1 MAGRVTSKNQTVLD
15 GVVIIQEE
23 LHELKRNKQEGVILK
38 LDFEKAYDRV
48 SWKFSEE
55 VLNKKGFSPL
65 WFNWMMKV
73 AKVGE

>member
-38 LDFEKAYDRV
+38 LDFEEAYE
-48 SWKFSEE
+48 SELE
-55 VLNKKGFSPL
+55 VLGRGAEQERL
-65 WFNWMMKV
+65 LTIV
-73 AKVGE
+73 V

>member
-38 LDFEKAYDRV
+38 LDFEKAYE
-48 SWKFSEE
+48 SELE
-55 VLNKKGFSPL
+55 VLGRGAEQERL
-65 WFNWMMKV
+65 LTIV
-73 AKVGE
+73 V